1 MGGVDAI
8 RHVLRELPLG
18 LPGIVITQHM
28 PPIFTKKY
36 AQRLDKECSIKVVEG
51 KHGDVSFNWTCIYCT
66 RWISNGNSKRK

>member
-28 PPIFTKKY
+28 PPIFTKK
-36 AQRLDKECSIKVVEG
+36 I
-51 KHGDVSFNWTCIYCT
+51 CT
-66 RWISNGNSKRK
+66 KT

>member
-28 PPIFTKKY
+28 PPIFTKK
-36 AQRLDKECSIKVVEG
+36 LHKDLIKNVA
-51 KHGDVSFNWTCIYCT
+51 
-66 RWISNGNSKRK
+66 